1 MQGCAKDFTEDKKKC
16 TLMGKYTV
24 SLSKVLNVICVKSIH
39 LDTSVKEKII
49 HES

>member
-1 MQGCAKDFTEDKKKC
+1 MQGCAKDFTEDF
-16 TLMGKYTV
+16 T
-24 SLSKVLNVICVKSIH
+24 KVLNMICVKSLH